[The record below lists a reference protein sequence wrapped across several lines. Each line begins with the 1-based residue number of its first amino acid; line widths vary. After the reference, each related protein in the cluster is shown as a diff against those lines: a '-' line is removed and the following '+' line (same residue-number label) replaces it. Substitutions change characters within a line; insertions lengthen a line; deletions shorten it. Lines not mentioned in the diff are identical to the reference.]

1 MTDNQP
7 QKQPKAVIF
16 DLDGTLI
23 NDKGMMRD
31 FSHDVVDQFD
41 NNAAQE
47 SSEKSFIGFR
57 KLVEKCFRNFSD
69 QTPKDGAIELLQHL
83 KAQNIPIFVV
93 SSGNQDI
100 VRDIV
105 SKNFAGLIDQDKVY
119 GASGENPTKPDPKA
133 YINPLREHNISLENP
148 AQIMV
153 VGDNIAKDLKPAIK
167 SGMDAVF
174 FNDANK
180 ANDTGVKEVKSM
192 RDLLGLLIAKS
203 KEYSPYKNSVLP
215 EEFEILENRMGGREN
230 FGTFTANKLQQE
242 NLSGGVGK

>member
-1 MTDNQP
+1 MSDNQP

-47 SSEKSFIGFR
+47 SSEKSFIGVR
-57 KLVEKCFRNFSD
+57 KLVEKLFRNFSD
-69 QTPKDGAIELLQHL
+69 QTPKDGTIELLQHL
-83 KAQNIPIFVV
+83 KAQNIPVFVV

-100 VRDIV
+100 VRGIV
-105 SKNFAGLIDQDKVY
+105 SKNFSGLIDQGKVY

-153 VGDNIAKDLKPAIK
+153 VGDNIVKDLKPAIK

-180 ANDTGVKEVKSM
+180 ENDTGVKEVKSM
-192 RDLLGLLIAKS
+192 RDLLGLLVAKP
-203 KEYSPYKNSVLP
+203 KESSPYKNSVPP
-215 EEFEILENRMGGREN
+215 EESVLLEKRMGGREK
-230 FGTFTANKLQQE
+230 FGAFTAHNLQQASI
-242 NLSGGVGK
+242 SGELGK